1 MNVIRCCALAS
12 ALAGGALPAV
22 AQTAQI
28 APAPMVVG
36 LAPAGNPNMLRSGTP
51 ISLKMAETVTT
62 KDNRLSTGYLAH
74 LEVLEAVTVNGMT
87 VIPAGS
93 PAVAEVTEVRNKGM
107 WGKSGRITAR
117 LMYVSVGDRR
127 IRLSGVF
134 DSKGTTGTAGVVAA
148 VAFVPVAGFFTTGT
162 SATLPLGAGV
172 RGYIDEDVP
181 LAVAAAPTRTR

>member
-93 PAVAEVTEVRNKGM
+93 PAVSLA
-107 WGKSGRITAR
+107 S
-117 LMYVSVGDRR
+117 
-127 IRLSGVF
+127 
-134 DSKGTTGTAGVVAA
+134 
-148 VAFVPVAGFFTTGT
+148 
-162 SATLPLGAGV
+162 SATGSRPLQPTIPAIRTQARIGPAT
-172 RGYIDEDVP
+172 RNMQP
-181 LAVAAAPTRTR
+181 QHSAPQSCFRASC